1 MVQVVR
7 RAESQDQK
15 EVMLSISL
23 PSGSS
28 VHKSLPDGYEFMV
41 LPEFPKGQGSG
52 GISEQWQAWGKM
64 SIWYS
69 PIWQPESKSSPEVQA
84 CLGSPQRSLKSSCLE
99 MYRRLTPWSWR
110 HQAWNSCTKEHKAL
124 ETTYFNPG
132 IFNFISK
139 KRKRFGSNYNF
150 I

>member
-1 MVQVVR
+1 MDYVTMVQVVR

-52 GISEQWQAWGKM
+52 GISEQ
-64 SIWYS
+64 
-69 PIWQPESKSSPEVQA
+69 
-84 CLGSPQRSLKSSCLE
+84 
-99 MYRRLTPWSWR
+99 
-110 HQAWNSCTKEHKAL
+110 
-124 ETTYFNPG
+124 
-132 IFNFISK
+132 
-139 KRKRFGSNYNF
+139 
-150 I
+150 